1 MCRRVVCFG
10 QCSLPKTDHLQHLL
24 ASAWPLEVSVSW
36 YHVMSLMIH
45 KTISSGKAGVLFR
58 VAAAVA
64 GGVWL
69 VAASLQAPSSLTL
82 TPWIKIVFFLA
93 AFLQTLF
100 PLRLLNSE
108 IYFIHITILGGGL
121 LFGGVP
127 TAWAVVGGILLG
139 FAVRQRWA
147 PFRSSPPYRSWSEMW
162 LSAGHICGRQV
173 LALFTALYIAG
184 FPLWVAPLTGSSGD
198 TSPILAALALFAG
211 LHGGLF
217 LMDYFL
223 SQPHDSSPNRGDMFI
238 LALIET
244 LPLPFIYLAA
254 AAYSAIGAG
263 ALVGVAGLPLLAAV
277 LVSHMFSTRRYLERH
292 LQELATLHDVSQLM
306 RSPLDMEQ
314 LLSTIHIQVSRILH
328 VDNFYVALYDPHK
341 GQIWYP
347 LAVKGALRQSW
358 QARPLADRLTD
369 RVILERRPVMISPS
383 RKLPP
388 GIEIP
393 PGDVTP
399 TAWIGVP
406 LVSSD
411 RAIGCLALYSLAAG
425 ARFSTADLELLITLS
440 GPISVSIENAL
451 LYEQAQRRA
460 KQLETLNSIT
470 ALITASL
477 NPHEVLEKVCLS
489 LEQVGGGRR
498 SAIFLFEPE
507 DDRLW
512 LAHAHGL
519 SPEFIAQNSVFPV
532 IHNGRTRCLRTG
544 RPVLTGSLHQLTL
557 EKDYLLSLQ
566 AENVLAI
573 GDFPLITP
581 EGPIGFLSVYFER
594 EHSFQDEEVELLQTF
609 AAHAALAV
617 SNSRLHAR
625 TDLALSQRANQLTML
640 EAVGRELAKAM
651 NSDRLFEMILTYARE
666 FTNSPWG
673 SLGLYNPLSSRVEIK
688 AMAGYQEAVSSYS
701 IQHGISGRAARLGQ
715 AVIVNDV
722 SQDADYI
729 DRSGGQARAQVS
741 APLIHEGRVLG
752 ILTLEHAQV
761 NGYSAN
767 DLAFITQLANQ
778 AAVAVVNAEL
788 YSEAQRR
795 LREQSILYVVS
806 ASLAGKLNLEEVL
819 DIIPRALQAAWPVAA
834 PGVYL
839 WQAHEHRFRLQTTTR
854 LPNPIAIQRHMPEH
868 ITEEDMLASGF
879 SWDDPVPFTYLGQ
892 AASPAHLQHTCQGCQ
907 VILLPLGS
915 QQHRIGLAVLH
926 LPPGVPVHP
935 TEDLQFLGAI
945 AAQATLSLQN
955 ALLFADVSQG
965 RNQLAAVLNSVREGI
980 VLVEKSGL
988 VSVVN
993 EPARQLFNRTPEEM
1007 VGQRFPELPPAVL
1020 RICGS
1025 TLEEARDL
1033 VDDLALGRLPAY
1045 SKVTVHVEELKPER
1059 FFERVSLP
1067 VWAGS
1072 GSIIGWMI
1080 ILRDVSEEQQVAQA
1094 RELITETLVHDLRS
1108 PLSAV
1113 LGAIDVM
1120 DESCAELAE
1129 PAELMGQA
1137 LVVARRSAKRIL
1149 GMVESMLDIS
1159 RMQSGSMEMNFAP
1172 LDLFAQVNLIIA
1184 EFRSQA
1190 NDFGVFVTN
1199 EIPPRL
1205 PLVCADASKLSRVLT
1220 NLLDNALKF
1229 TPSGGRIVFTAC
1241 LLTPEMLQV
1250 SLSDSGP
1257 GIPPEFREKIF
1268 ERFSQV
1274 PGLRGRRRGSGLGL
1288 TFCKLAVDAHG
1299 GRIWVEPRP
1308 EGGSI
1313 FSFTLPLSREAI

>member
-1 MCRRVVCFG
+1 MGF
-10 QCSLPKTDHLQHLL
+10 Q
-24 ASAWPLEVSVSW
+24 
-36 YHVMSLMIH
+36 IH
-45 KTISSGKAGVLFR
+45 RWTSSGKEGVYFR
-58 VAAAVA
+58 VFSAVA
-64 GGVWL
+64 GGALL
-69 VAASLQAPSSLTL
+69 VAASLQTPSSLTIP
-82 TPWIKIVFFLA
+82 PWITIVLFLA
-93 AFLQTLF
+93 AFVQTLF

-108 IYFIHITILGGGL
+108 IYFIHVTILGAGL

-127 TAWAVVGGILLG
+127 AAWAAAGGILLG
-139 FAVRQRWA
+139 FAIRQRWA
-147 PFRSSPPYRSWSEMW
+147 PFRFSPPYSSRSETW
-162 LSAGHICGRQV
+162 LNAGHICSRQV
-173 LALFTALYIAG
+173 LALFPALFFAG
-184 FPLWVAPLTGSSGD
+184 YPLGAAPVAGSSGHISQVL
-198 TSPILAALALFAG
+198 TALALFAG

-217 LMDYFL
+217 LIDYFL
-223 SQPHDSSPNRGDMFI
+223 SQPHDSGPNRDDLVS
-238 LALIET
+238 LALIEI

-254 AAYSAIGAG
+254 SAYPAIGAG
-263 ALVGVAGLPLLAAV
+263 ALVGVAGLPVLAAV
-277 LVSHMFSTRRYLERH
+277 LVSKIFSTRRYLDRH
-292 LQELATLHDVSQLM
+292 LQELSTLHDVSQVM

-314 LLSTIHIQVSRILH
+314 LLSTIHVQVSRILH
-328 VDNFYVALYDPHK
+328 VDNFYVALFDPHK
-341 GQIWYP
+341 RQIWYP
-347 LAVKGALRQSW
+347 LAVKGDLRQSW

-383 RKLPP
+383 QKLPP

-425 ARFSTADLELLITLS
+425 ARFSTADLALLTTLS

-451 LYEQAQRRA
+451 LYKQAQRRA
-460 KQLETLNSIT
+460 AQLETLNSIT

-477 NPHEVLEKVCLS
+477 NPQEVLEKVCLS

-498 SAIFLFEPE
+498 SAIFLFEP
-507 DDRLW
+507 DDDQVW

-519 SPEFIAQNSVFPV
+519 SPEFVAQNSAFSV

-557 EKDYLLSLQ
+557 ESDFLLSLQ

-594 EHSFQDEEVELLQTF
+594 EHTFQDEEVELLQTF
-609 AAHAALAV
+609 ASHAALAV

-688 AMAGYQEAVSSYS
+688 AAAGYQEAVSSYS
-701 IQHGISGRAARLGQ
+701 IEHGISGRAARLGQ

-722 SQDADYI
+722 SRDADYI
-729 DRSGGQARAQVS
+729 DRAGGQARSQIS

-752 ILTLEHAQV
+752 ILTLENAQV
-761 NGYSAN
+761 SGYSTN
-767 DLAFITQLANQ
+767 DLAFIIQLANQ

-795 LREQSILYVVS
+795 LREQSTLYVVS
-806 ASLAGKLNLEEVL
+806 ASLAGKLNVEEVL

-839 WQAHEHRFRLQTTTR
+839 WQDHERRFSLQTSAR
-854 LPNPIAIQRHMPEH
+854 LPNPIAIQRHLPQH
-868 ITEEDMLASGF
+868 ITEKDMLASGF
-879 SWDDPVPFTYLGQ
+879 HWDAPAPFAYLGSE
-892 AASPAHLQHTCQGCQ
+892 APPAHFQHTCQGCQ

-915 QQHRIGLAVLH
+915 QQHPIGLAVVH

-935 TEDLQFLGAI
+935 AEDLQFLGAI

-980 VLVEKSGL
+980 VLVEKSGV

-993 EPARQLFNRTPEEM
+993 EPARQIFNRTPEEL

-1025 TLEEARDL
+1025 TRDEARDL
-1033 VDDLALGRLPAY
+1033 VEDLAQGRPPAY
-1045 SKVTVHVEELKPER
+1045 TKVTVHVKELKPER
-1059 FFERVSLP
+1059 FLERVSLP
-1067 VWAGS
+1067 VWGRS

-1080 ILRDVSEEQQVAQA
+1080 ILRDVSEEHQVAQA

-1120 DESCAELAE
+1120 DESYAEQAE
-1129 PAELMGQA
+1129 PVELMGQA
-1137 LVVARRSAKRIL
+1137 LLVARRSTKRIL
-1149 GMVESMLDIS
+1149 GLVESMLDIS
-1159 RMQSGSMEMNFAP
+1159 RMESGSMEMNFGP
-1172 LDLFAQVNLIIA
+1172 VDLFAQVNLIIP
-1184 EFRSQA
+1184 EYQSQA
-1190 NDFGVFVTN
+1190 NDFGIFVTN

-1205 PLVCADASKLSRVLT
+1205 PLVCADSSKLSRVLI
-1220 NLLDNALKF
+1220 NLIDNALKF
-1229 TPSGGRIVFTAC
+1229 TPSGGRVVFTAC
-1241 LLTPEMLQV
+1241 LLAPDIVQV
-1250 SLSDSGP
+1250 SVSDSGP
-1257 GIPPEFREKIF
+1257 GIPQEFREKIF

-1288 TFCKLAVDAHG
+1288 TFCKLAVEAHG
-1299 GRIWVEPRP
+1299 GHIWVEPRP

-1313 FSFTLPLSREAI
+1313 FSFTLPLSHKTA